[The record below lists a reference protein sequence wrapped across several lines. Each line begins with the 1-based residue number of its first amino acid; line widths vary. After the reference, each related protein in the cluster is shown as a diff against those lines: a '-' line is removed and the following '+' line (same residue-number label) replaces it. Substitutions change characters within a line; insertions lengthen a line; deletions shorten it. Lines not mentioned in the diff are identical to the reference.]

1 MQNAKPKKRNLKK
14 LAIIGIS
21 LLVLGFATL
30 VILANV
36 YVEPVLR
43 KRLHTLIVEGSDS
56 LYTYQLGKL
65 NTNVFG
71 GNIEVTD
78 LHIEIDSSRYALL
91 EQQKALPA
99 MVMQL
104 DVKKASIKGIGIFAL
119 LFSKKI
125 KIEEISSS
133 QADVRLLRNF
143 KKQDSTTEVTQ
154 NKAPL
159 WKTLQPTIKD
169 VQVDKIKLEGIK
181 LLYRNTEEIDAI
193 KLQFDRCDAEFDN
206 IRIDSASIAD
216 TGRLGYVEN
225 FSLKFNDLK
234 FRTADST
241 YKLKAEWI
249 TYNSATK
256 LLQIDSFKLQPTLK
270 KDERV
275 DSLRKSWYTIEFD
288 KVNFVG
294 LRLDRY
300 LRHNRAEADSVVFEH
315 PQLEVYQDK
324 AGLKSYQSKIGSYP
338 HQQLL
343 NASAIIDIKKF
354 VARDMAINVVEKHA
368 ETRQEGTI
376 QLRDLDLSVE
386 NIVNDPAL
394 IRRNP
399 VVTASAAGTIIGSPI
414 QANFRFYLDSAEG
427 RFDAQGTLKNIT
439 AKQINPISLALANIE
454 VPSATIETLQ
464 FSVRGEDYGADADVR
479 MQYSNLAITFLKR
492 DKETGDLSTRGFLT
506 KLLNNYAIYTS
517 NPASGTERAAMNVK
531 TARLTTQSFFG
542 VIWQAVFAGMQ
553 SIILKTG

>member
-1 MQNAKPKKRNLKK
+1 MQSGTRKKRNLKR
-14 LAIIGIS
+14 LAIIGSS
-21 LLVLGFATL
+21 LLVLGLATL

-36 YVEPVLR
+36 YLEPVLR

-56 LYTYQLGKL
+56 LYTYQLGDLK
-65 NTNVFG
+65 TNIFG
-71 GNIEVTD
+71 GNIELKD
-78 LHIEIDSSRYALL
+78 LHIEIDSSRYAVL

-143 KKQDSTTEVTQ
+143 RKQDSTTEVTQ

-159 WKTLQPTIKD
+159 WKTLQPTIKG
-169 VQVDKIKLEGIK
+169 VQVDKIKLDGIK
-181 LLYRNTEEIDAI
+181 LLYRNTEETDAV
-193 KLQFDRCDAEFDN
+193 KLQFDRCDAEFHN
-206 IRIDSASIAD
+206 IRVDSAAVAD
-216 TGRLGYVEN
+216 TSRLGYVEN

-275 DSLRKSWYTIEFD
+275 DSLRKSWYTVTFD
-288 KVNFVG
+288 KVSFVG

-300 LRHNRAEADSVVFEH
+300 LRHNRAEADSVVFEQ
-315 PQLEVYQDK
+315 PKLEIYQDK
-324 AGLKSYQSKIGSYP
+324 AGLKSYNSKIGSYP

-343 NASAIIDIKKF
+343 KAAAIIDIKKF
-354 VARDMAINVVEKHA
+354 VARDVDIDVVEKHA

-376 QLRDLDLSVE
+376 QLRDLNLSVE

-414 QANFRFYLDSAEG
+414 QASFRFYLDSTEG
-427 RFDAQGTLKNIT
+427 RFDARGTLKQVT

-454 VPSATIETLQ
+454 VPSANIELLE
-464 FSVRGEDYGADADVR
+464 FFVRGEDYGADADVR
-479 MQYSNLAITFLKR
+479 MQYSNLAVTFLKR
-492 DKETGDLSTRGFLT
+492 DKETGDISTRGFLT

-517 NPASGTERAAMNVK
+517 NPASGTERAALNVK
-531 TARLTTQSFFG
+531 SARLTTQSFFG

-553 SIILKTG
+553 NIILKTG

>member
-1 MQNAKPKKRNLKK
+1 MQKRKQKRSLKR
-14 LAIIGIS
+14 LAIIGVS
-21 LLVLGFATL
+21 LLILGFATL

-36 YVEPVLR
+36 YLEPVLR
-43 KRLHTLIVEGSDS
+43 KKLHTLIIDGSDS
-56 LYTYQLGKL
+56 LYTYQLGELK
-65 NTNVFG
+65 TNIFG
-71 GNIEVTD
+71 GTIQVRD
-78 LHIEIDSSRYALL
+78 LHIAVDSSRYAEL
-91 EQQKALPA
+91 ERQKALPA

-104 DVKKASIKGIGIFAL
+104 DIKRASIKGIGIFAL
-119 LFSKKI
+119 LFGKKI

-143 KKQDSTTEVTQ
+143 RKEDTTTEVTR
-154 NKAPL
+154 NKVPL

-169 VQVDKIKLEGIK
+169 VQVDKIKLDGIK
-181 LLYRNTEEIDAI
+181 LLYRNTEETDAI
-193 KLQFDRCDAEFDN
+193 KLQFDRCDAEFKN
-206 IRIDSASIAD
+206 IRIDSAAVAD

-225 FSLKFNDLK
+225 FSLKLNDLK

-270 KDERV
+270 KEERV
-275 DSLRKSWYTIEFD
+275 DSVRKSWYTVTFD

-300 LRHNRAEADSVVFEH
+300 LRYNRAEADSVVFEQ
-315 PQLEVYQDK
+315 PKLEIFLDK
-324 AGLKSYQSKIGSYP
+324 AGQKSYSSKIGSYP

-343 NASAIIDIKKF
+343 KANAVIDIKKF
-354 VARDMAINVVEKHA
+354 VARNMEIDIVEKHE

-399 VVTASAAGTIIGSPI
+399 VVTASAAGKIIGSPI
-414 QANFRFYLDSAEG
+414 QASFRFYLDSAEG
-427 RFDAQGTLKNIT
+427 RFDAQGILKQIT

-454 VPSATIETLQ
+454 VPSANIETLQ
-464 FSVRGEDYGADADVR
+464 FFVRGKDYGAEADVR
-479 MQYSNLAITFLKR
+479 MQYSNLSITFLKR
-492 DKETGDLSTRGFLT
+492 DKETGDISTRGFLT
-506 KLLNNYAIYTS
+506 KLLNNYAIYNS

-531 TARLTTQSFFG
+531 SARLTTQSFFG